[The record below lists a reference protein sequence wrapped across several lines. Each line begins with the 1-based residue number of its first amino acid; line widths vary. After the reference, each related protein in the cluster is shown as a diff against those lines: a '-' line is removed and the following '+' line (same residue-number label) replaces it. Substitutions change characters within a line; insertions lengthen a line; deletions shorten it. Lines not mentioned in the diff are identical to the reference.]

1 MMDFVSWDDDIP
13 NWMESHKIHVPKHQ
27 PDYKSTYL
35 SGEMPISSGVSP
47 NEQIGAQYKNHLLL
61 GGSVIG
67 NG

>member
-1 MMDFVSWDDDIP
+1 
-13 NWMESHKIHVPKHQ
+13 MESHKIHVPKHQ

-61 GGSVIG
+61 GGSVTG